1 MRIGL
6 DFDNT
11 IVDYNLLVHDIAV
24 RKKLIS
30 KEFKKDKKD
39 IKEYLISL
47 KKDRDWREIQS
58 LIYGN
63 EIFKASL
70 FNNFSAFIKES
81 RKNNFFLQIVS
92 HKTEVSNLTKSGPKL
107 RENAIEW
114 MSKNNFFSNFN
125 FKITDIHFESTKSK
139 KIDKINS
146 IGFDFFIDDLE
157 EIFLND
163 KWSHKI
169 TPILFNKKSTGKDKK
184 IILCNSWSKIYKFFF
199 NKNILV

>member
-1 MRIGL
+1 LIIDIIISKQCKILIYNKIMRIGL

-81 RKNNFFLQIVS
+81 RKNNFF
-92 HKTEVSNLTKSGPKL
+92 
-107 RENAIEW
+107 
-114 MSKNNFFSNFN
+114 
-125 FKITDIHFESTKSK
+125 
-139 KIDKINS
+139 
-146 IGFDFFIDDLE
+146 
-157 EIFLND
+157 
-163 KWSHKI
+163 
-169 TPILFNKKSTGKDKK
+169 
-184 IILCNSWSKIYKFFF
+184 
-199 NKNILV
+199 